1 MINNVVDIDFAA
13 QKVSIQS
20 KRGAIL
26 LLDFKAAF
34 PSMSHDFI
42 WDALRAAG
50 IPTQFVSVIKMFYFN
65 NRHKLKV
72 KGKLFDSVSVESGV
86 RQGCPL
92 SGVIFAVCADL
103 LLRRIQ
109 STLGHA
115 DLLRAYADDTAIV
128 IEDYVRSLP
137 YLATIF
143 QEFQTISS
151 MELNIAKTIFIPLW
165 RSSSP
170 RRLRDHVREIC
181 PPWGKI
187 KIADY
192 GKYLG
197 FCIGPGAEDA
207 SWKAP
212 LAKFENEIIFW
223 SSMRLGLFF
232 STLA

>member
-50 IPTQFVSVIKMFYFN
+50 IPTQFISVIKMFYFN

-103 LLRRIQ
+103 LLRRVK
-109 STLGHA
+109 HA
-115 DLLRAYADDTAIV
+115 GACRPTTGV
-128 IEDYVRSLP
+128 C
-137 YLATIF
+137 
-143 QEFQTISS
+143 
-151 MELNIAKTIFIPLW
+151 
-165 RSSSP
+165 
-170 RRLRDHVREIC
+170 RRYCNRH
-181 PPWGKI
+181 
-187 KIADY
+187 
-192 GKYLG
+192 
-197 FCIGPGAEDA
+197 
-207 SWKAP
+207 
-212 LAKFENEIIFW
+212 
-223 SSMRLGLFF
+223 
-232 STLA
+232 